1 MPRDFRECPGTMG
14 LAASWILIFAL
25 ILLAQW
31 RHGGPPAPGPWFEPL
46 PVSTVTSHRFGDMTW
61 AEVRGGEAWRLETA
75 TFIHFGLIHLVLNV
89 MGLIN
94 LGRLIEPWYRTGPF
108 LAICLAI
115 GGLGNLVGGLL
126 RQLVAASRPWI
137 GSTGVARL
145 WPGLIDRFV
154 HGGPAGP
161 VNIHTGGGST
171 ILLGLL
177 GLGAVVGWR
186 SRTRIGVYF
195 RRQMVILLGLTALLG
210 IVLYRLVDNYGHL
223 GGALVGAA
231 IGLLDRPMVRLSK
244 RKPARRLA
252 WAAVGATAVACLAS
266 AVRDDRAE
274 AILGRSL
281 AGVIERGRA
290 AESTRA
296 DLERLYLFYGRATIR
311 SPAYQNPLGEL
322 DAWALADLLGRG
334 PSLEDPSKPD
344 PGRVARDR
352 AEAQAI
358 LGRLGEVPA
367 ASLWGGPAAADI
379 GRVRA
384 LGLDSLEVDPRFE
397 QVYEFV
403 VCYRSVIKALVAD
416 IAASQGRLIELD
428 RRARA
433 GR

>member
-1 MPRDFRECPGTMG
+1 VPRDFRECPGTMG

-252 WAAVGATAVACLAS
+252 WAAVGATAVWPGSSSGAGRPSRPGPTWSGSISSTAGPRSGRRPIRTRSAS
-266 AVRDDRAE
+266 WTPGPWPTSWGAGRRWRIRRSPTPVGSPGIAPRPRRSWDGS
-274 AILGRSL
+274 GRSPPPRSGGGRPPPTS
-281 AGVIERGRA
+281 AG
-290 AESTRA
+290 S
-296 DLERLYLFYGRATIR
+296 
-311 SPAYQNPLGEL
+311 
-322 DAWALADLLGRG
+322 G
-334 PSLEDPSKPD
+334 P
-344 PGRVARDR
+344 
-352 AEAQAI
+352 
-358 LGRLGEVPA
+358 
-367 ASLWGGPAAADI
+367 
-379 GRVRA
+379 
-384 LGLDSLEVDPRFE
+384 
-397 QVYEFV
+397 
-403 VCYRSVIKALVAD
+403 
-416 IAASQGRLIELD
+416 
-428 RRARA
+428 
-433 GR
+433 